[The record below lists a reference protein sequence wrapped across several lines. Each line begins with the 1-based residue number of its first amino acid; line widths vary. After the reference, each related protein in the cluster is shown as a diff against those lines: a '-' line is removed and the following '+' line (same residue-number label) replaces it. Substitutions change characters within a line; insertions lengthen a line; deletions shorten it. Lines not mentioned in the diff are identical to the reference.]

1 MYCSGSTYSMSLCTT
16 YMAEEAATGDC
27 RSPRDVRKSKVPGR
41 MTHCMFR
48 MRSSYDL
55 LKKLEQ
61 TNLQVKCPK
70 WEERTSSYGKFY
82 CFWILNSACKLLLTG
97 PEIEWFTFYVRTIS
111 VSHFLFTELTS
122 WQLELRKSFL
132 QWDSLDPQEG
142 TCSDRFWGHST
153 SGTIPVISEILIHEV
168 LTLLRG

>member
-1 MYCSGSTYSMSLCTT
+1 MPLQPAKKEQCCVLYGNVLQWQYLCTT

-82 CFWILNSACKLLLTG
+82 CF
-97 PEIEWFTFYVRTIS
+97 
-111 VSHFLFTELTS
+111 
-122 WQLELRKSFL
+122 
-132 QWDSLDPQEG
+132 
-142 TCSDRFWGHST
+142 
-153 SGTIPVISEILIHEV
+153 
-168 LTLLRG
+168 